1 MESLGVS
8 LPNLP
13 SLPSLPS
20 LPPFFFHYVICILC
34 ALYLIVIAV
43 LKFKYYYWYHQPLTF
58 RFSVKRWYAVRR
70 PNTFTST
77 MNPLRDVVG
86 VGSVSGRG
94 LRDVVYPF
102 ITNVNYENV
111 KVYST
116 ASVASISRNPPPKIP
131 FKGIAELLNKAH
143 KVVMNNGGCS
153 SGQELIP
160 YTHHERLACMLANET
175 HGLAAFVGV
184 YRSRLPGGVA
194 GDIHGVC
201 ILTPRIKIERDLT
214 SSVTASTAVP
224 LSTSIYV
231 CEHLAWSRYDMSD
244 RDGLELL
251 ETTEYIQKSREIAGE
266 QTLYRY
272 NEIPWFVIPFTT
284 VYTYALSLERLTTP
298 ADGRS
303 VRGRTAGHTAIIKVS
318 SVNFALYYAFINE
331 CSRDFRCSI
340 LNEITHL
347 EHLIQSGIYQVYML
361 LLNKTRVLSVYI
373 YGPSWAQ
380 ASPESLEDASKNHRD
395 AVHKKKTRGNRIE
408 RLHNYISQT
417 STAVIKYLPPVI
429 PAKYDLSG
437 KRVGI
442 SRKGAVRTGTTGTDA
457 DTDVYNPSAEIPRLL
472 SSIRN
477 KQHCETQVF
486 VDGFIDSLKMRCR
499 DTGTGTGTGMVLIDT
514 IAHNYMIIDEIV
526 RTMAGATPVIWYHKW
541 YYVLYNAIIHRE
553 LQCKDLFMV

>member
-1 MESLGVS
+1 MNHSIQYITVDVYCMTIMESLGAS

-20 LPPFFFHYVICILC
+20 FFFHYVLCILC
-34 ALYLIVIAV
+34 ALYLIAVAV
-43 LKFKYYYWYHQPLTF
+43 LKFKYYYWYQQPLTF
-58 RFSVKRWYAVRR
+58 RFSVRR
-70 PNTFTST
+70 FWAARRSNTFTST
-77 MNPLRDVVG
+77 MNPLGDVVG
-86 VGSVSGRG
+86 GSVGG
-94 LRDVVYPF
+94 AAAVVYPF

-116 ASVASISRNPPPKIP
+116 ASISRSLPWDDIIQ
-131 FKGIAELLNKAH
+131 GIAELLNKNH
-143 KVVMNNGGCS
+143 KVVVNNGTSVAAS
-153 SGQELIP
+153 SSATIP
-160 YTHHERLACMLANET
+160 YTHHERLACILSNET

-184 YRSRLPGGVA
+184 YRSHVA

-214 SSVTASTAVP
+214 IQEASNAVPP

-231 CEHLAWSRYDMSD
+231 CDHLAWSRYDISD

-251 ETTEYIQKSREIAGE
+251 ETTEYIQKSREIGGE

-272 NEIPWFVIPFTT
+272 NHVPWFVIPFTT

-298 ADGRS
+298 
-303 VRGRTAGHTAIIKVS
+303 VRGRAGAAGHTAVIKVS
-318 SVNFALYYAFINE
+318 SVNFALFYAFINE

-347 EHLIQSGIYQVYML
+347 QHLIQSGIYQVYML

-380 ASPESLEDASKNHRD
+380 ASPESLDDASKKHRD
-395 AVHKKKTRGNRIE
+395 TVHKKKTRGNRIE

-417 STAVIKYLPPVI
+417 STAVVKYLPPVI

-442 SRKGAVRTGTTGTDA
+442 SRKGAAGTGATA
-457 DTDVYNPSAEIPRLL
+457 ADVYDPSAEIPRLL
-472 SSIRN
+472 SSVRN

-486 VDGFIDSLKMRCR
+486 VDGFIDSLKMRCHGTC
-499 DTGTGTGTGMVLIDT
+499 TGTGTVLIDT

-526 RTMAGATPVIWYHKW
+526 RSDTADVTSVVRWSNKW

-553 LQCKDLFMV
+553 LLCKDLFMI

>member
-1 MESLGVS
+1 MTIMESLGAS

-13 SLPSLPS
+13 TLPPF
-20 LPPFFFHYVICILC
+20 PPFFFHYVLCILC
-34 ALYLIVIAV
+34 ALYLITIAV

-58 RFSVKRWYAVRR
+58 RFSVKRWYAARR

-77 MNPLRDVVG
+77 MNPLGVG
-86 VGSVSGRG
+86 VGGGVGV
-94 LRDVVYPF
+94 DHAAVVYPF

-116 ASVASISRNPPPKIP
+116 AFSRSMPWDDAIQ
-131 FKGIAELLNKAH
+131 GIAELLNKNH
-143 KVVMNNGGCS
+143 KLVVNHGSTSAAS
-153 SGQELIP
+153 STSATIP
-160 YTHHERLACMLANET
+160 YIHHERLACILSNET

-184 YRSRLPGGVA
+184 YRSRLPA

-214 SSVTASTAVP
+214 DRAAAAAP

-231 CEHLAWSRYDMSD
+231 CDHLAWSRYDISD
-244 RDGLELL
+244 RESLELL

-272 NEIPWFVIPFTT
+272 NQIPWFVIPFTT

-298 ADGRS
+298 
-303 VRGRTAGHTAIIKVS
+303 VRGRTATATVGHTAVIKVS
-318 SVNFALYYAFINE
+318 SVNFALFYAFINE

-347 EHLIQSGIYQVYML
+347 QHLIQSGIYQVYML

-380 ASPESLEDASKNHRD
+380 ASPESLEDASKKHRD
-395 AVHKKKTRGNRIE
+395 TVHKKKTRGNRIE

-417 STAVIKYLPPVI
+417 STAVVKYLPPVI

-437 KRVGI
+437 RRVGI
-442 SRKGAVRTGTTGTDA
+442 SRKGALVGTGATAA
-457 DTDVYNPSAEIPRLL
+457 DDVYDPSTEIPRLL

-477 KQHCETQVF
+477 KQHCDAQVF
-486 VDGFIDSLKMRCR
+486 VDGFIESLKMRC
-499 DTGTGTGTGMVLIDT
+499 TGPGTVLIDT
-514 IAHNYMIIDEIV
+514 IAHNYIIIDEIV
-526 RTMAGATPVIWYHKW
+526 RAMAGATPVLWSNKW
-541 YYVLYNAIIHRE
+541 YYILYNAIIHRE
-553 LQCKDLFMV
+553 LPCKDLFMV

>member
-1 MESLGVS
+1 MTIMESLGAS

-13 SLPSLPS
+13 SLPSF
-20 LPPFFFHYVICILC
+20 PPFFFHYVLCILC

-58 RFSVKRWYAVRR
+58 RFSVWRLWAARR

-86 VGSVSGRG
+86 V
-94 LRDVVYPF
+94 DHAAVVYPF
-102 ITNVNYENV
+102 ITNVNYDNV

-116 ASVASISRNPPPKIP
+116 AFSRSMPWDDIIQ
-131 FKGIAELLNKAH
+131 GIAELLNKNH
-143 KVVMNNGGCS
+143 KLVVNHGSTS
-153 SGQELIP
+153 SAASSSATIP
-160 YTHHERLACMLANET
+160 YTHHERLACILSNET

-184 YRSRLPGGVA
+184 YRTRLPAERGVA

-214 SSVTASTAVP
+214 DRAAAAAAP

-231 CEHLAWSRYDMSD
+231 CDHLAWSRYDMSD
-244 RDGLELL
+244 RQGLELL

-272 NEIPWFVIPFTT
+272 NQIPWFVIPFTT

-298 ADGRS
+298 VGGGWAKG
-303 VRGRTAGHTAIIKVS
+303 GHTAVIKVS
-318 SVNFALYYAFINE
+318 SVNFALFYAFIDE

-347 EHLIQSGIYQVYML
+347 QHLIQSGIYQVYML
-361 LLNKTRVLSVYI
+361 LLNNTRVISVYV

-380 ASPESLEDASKNHRD
+380 ASPESLDDASRSHRD
-395 AVHKKKTRGNRIE
+395 AVYKKKTRGNRIE

-417 STAVIKYLPPVI
+417 STAVVKYLPPVI

-442 SRKGAVRTGTTGTDA
+442 SRKGAAAAATGA
-457 DTDVYNPSAEIPRLL
+457 ADVYDPSTEIPRLL

-499 DTGTGTGTGMVLIDT
+499 DTGTGTGTGTVLIDT
-514 IAHNYMIIDEIV
+514 IAHNYTIIDEIV
-526 RTMAGATPVIWYHKW
+526 RAMAGTTPVLWSNKW

-553 LQCKDLFMV
+553 LQCKDLLMI

>member
-1 MESLGVS
+1 MTILESLGAS
-8 LPNLP
+8 LPNLPNLP
-13 SLPSLPS
+13 SLPSL
-20 LPPFFFHYVICILC
+20 LFHYAICILC
-34 ALYLIVIAV
+34 ALYLVVIAV

-58 RFSVKRWYAVRR
+58 RFSVWRFWAARR

-77 MNPLRDVVG
+77 MNPLRDVV
-86 VGSVSGRG
+86 SV
-94 LRDVVYPF
+94 DHAAVVYPF
-102 ITNVNYENV
+102 ITNVNYDNV

-116 ASVASISRNPPPKIP
+116 AFSRSMPWDDIIQ
-131 FKGIAELLNKAH
+131 GIAELLNKNH
-143 KVVMNNGGCS
+143 KLVVNHGSTSAAS
-153 SGQELIP
+153 SSATIP
-160 YTHHERLACMLANET
+160 YTHHERLACILSNET

-184 YRSRLPGGVA
+184 YRSRLSGGVA

-214 SSVTASTAVP
+214 DRAAAASAAP

-231 CEHLAWSRYDMSD
+231 CDHLAWSRYDISD
-244 RDGLELL
+244 RESLELL

-272 NEIPWFVIPFTT
+272 NQIPWFVIPFTT
-284 VYTYALSLERLTTP
+284 VYTYALSLERLLSHVGGGW
-298 ADGRS
+298 AKG
-303 VRGRTAGHTAIIKVS
+303 GHTSVIKVS
-318 SVNFALYYAFINE
+318 SVNFALFYAFINE

-347 EHLIQSGIYQVYML
+347 QHLIQSGIYQVYML
-361 LLNKTRVLSVYI
+361 ILNKTRVISVYI

-380 ASPESLEDASKNHRD
+380 ASPESLEDASMKRRNT
-395 AVHKKKTRGNRIE
+395 VHKKKTRGNRIE

-417 STAVIKYLPPVI
+417 STAVVKYLPPVI

-442 SRKGAVRTGTTGTDA
+442 SRTLGATGSA
-457 DTDVYNPSAEIPRLL
+457 AAAAAAADVYDPSTEIPRLL

-477 KQHCETQVF
+477 KQHCDTRLF
-486 VDGFIDSLKMRCR
+486 VDGFIESLKLRC
-499 DTGTGTGTGMVLIDT
+499 TGPVPGTVLIDT
-514 IAHNYMIIDEIV
+514 IAHNYLIIDEIV
-526 RTMAGATPVIWYHKW
+526 RAMAGATPVLWSNKW

-553 LQCKDLFMV
+553 LPCKDLFMI